1 MTREPQISAIPRA
14 TPPANTSAAITP
26 APVGSE
32 QPPLKELLVD
42 LWQNIEKL
50 VRQEIT
56 LASTELEVKAKKLK
70 AELASS
76 AIGAGMLLAGVLAF
90 VAAVIL
96 LLALAMPAWL
106 AALVTSGVTCGG
118 GYLLIRRGTP
128 SIDDVKPERTMQNIK
143 KDLQT
148 FTEATK

>member
-1 MTREPQISAIPRA
+1 MTREPQISAIPRVS
-14 TPPANTSAAITP
+14 PPANGSGITP
-26 APVGSE
+26 SPLTTE

-42 LWQNIEKL
+42 LWQNLEKL

-56 LASTELEVKAKKLK
+56 LASTEMEVKAKKLK

-106 AALVTSGVTCGG
+106 AALVTSGATCGG
-118 GYLLIRRGTP
+118 GYVLLKRGTP
-128 SIDDVKPERTMQNIK
+128 TVDDVKPERTLQNLK
-143 KDLQT
+143 KDIQT